1 MGLKE
6 CGRSNEAVFFR
17 DDSLLRRTEVP
28 IGRRCGVVFA
38 NNQEDAFEKAWTK
51 YGNDTSCKLWVDEI
65 PEDGYAFTVYKSEI

>member
-1 MGLKE
+1 MAGVMKPY
-6 CGRSNEAVFFR
+6 FFVMTVC
-17 DDSLLRRTEVP
+17 SRRTEAP

-51 YGNDTSCKLWVDEI
+51 YGNDTFCKLWVDEI